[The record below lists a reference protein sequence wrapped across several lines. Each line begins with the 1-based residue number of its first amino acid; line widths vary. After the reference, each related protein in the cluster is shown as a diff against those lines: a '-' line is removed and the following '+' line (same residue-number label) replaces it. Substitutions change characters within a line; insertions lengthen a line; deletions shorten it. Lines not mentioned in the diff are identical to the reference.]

1 MTVKFETIL
10 KNKFNDLIVDEIYEG
25 GNFGNKKDDVISKLF
40 KVSNSGGIRYLKPKD
55 KPPKIIVLFT
65 TGEEI
70 DWPDEVDIETGV
82 VTYFGDN
89 KTPGVDIDS
98 KKGNKQIKAVFDNLE
113 KNREAIPPIFIVKK
127 QLMPNSNSIKFIG
140 LAVPGTYKKSED
152 DLSAIWKSK
161 GGSRFQNY
169 KIKLSILNVN
179 KIKKEWIED
188 IYNDKGLESEF
199 APSYWLDWI
208 KTGNLKPL
216 KSSKATDILSKNEQ
230 LPLPGS
236 RDQKKLDLI
245 NNHFSSVKGGDFK
258 FEKFVNHLIEHHW
271 DNNVVSIENTRGV
284 RDGGIDGLGLY
295 RIGITPKTKTV
306 EFYVQAKRYTNGAV
320 GVKDV
325 ARLISRIKNRQF
337 GIMVT
342 TSYIAK
348 QTQEEVAEDNHPI
361 LFIAAIDIINLLKKA
376 GIGNIKSMQKILNTP
391 NDEYNF

>member
-113 KNREAIPPIFIVKK
+113 NNRSAIPPIFIVKK
-127 QLMPNSNSIKFIG
+127 QLLPNSNSIKFIG

-161 GGSRFQNY
+161 DGSRFQNY
-169 KIKLSILNVN
+169 KIKLSILNIST
-179 KIKKEWIED
+179 IKKEWIED
-188 IYNDKGLESEF
+188 IYNDKGFESEF

-208 KTGNLKPL
+208 NTGNLKPL
-216 KSSKATDILSKNEQ
+216 KSSKVTDILSKDEQ
-230 LPLPGS
+230 LPSPGS
-236 RDQKKLDLI
+236 KDQKKLDLI
-245 NNHFSSVKGGDFK
+245 NNHFSSVEGGDFK
-258 FEKFVNHLIEHHW
+258 FEKFVNHLIGHHW
-271 DNNVVSIENTRGV
+271 DNNVVSVENTRGV

-295 RIGITPKTKTV
+295 RIGIPPKTKAV
-306 EFYVQAKRYTNGAV
+306 EFYIQAKRYTNGAV

-376 GIGNIKSMQKILNTP
+376 GIGDMKSIQKVLDSP